1 MVRIKIDDLEFAED
15 GYSDFDLEYLEGMI
29 VRFGILTTPVAY
41 KTEDEKY
48 KVLAGA
54 EWIAAAKTL
63 NEKIGNSETVSVI
76 QAVDCIVVA
85 KPEVIEDEFEII
97 EACRYQC
104 HPDKENQIIHYYN
117 EWNEI
122 RTNDKPAKRYLSKY
136 LETVFRRRNITN
148 ELYMKDPDSFVKI
161 NLKPQNEYIRFFVD
175 PGITNYEIKEAVRS
189 HKEKI
194 GE

>member
-54 EWIAAAKTL
+54 EWIAAAKAL

-85 KPEVIEDEFEII
+85 KPEVIEDEFDIDIFEDGLVSTVGEIF
-97 EACRYQC
+97 
-104 HPDKENQIIHYYN
+104 
-117 EWNEI
+117 
-122 RTNDKPAKRYLSKY
+122 AK
-136 LETVFRRRNITN
+136 LE
-148 ELYMKDPDSFVKI
+148 K
-161 NLKPQNEYIRFFVD
+161 
-175 PGITNYEIKEAVRS
+175 
-189 HKEKI
+189 
-194 GE
+194 